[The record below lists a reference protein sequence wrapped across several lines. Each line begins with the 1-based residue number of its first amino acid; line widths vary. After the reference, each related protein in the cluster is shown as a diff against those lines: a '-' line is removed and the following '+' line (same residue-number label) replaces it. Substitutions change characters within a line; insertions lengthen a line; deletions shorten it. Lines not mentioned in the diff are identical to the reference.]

1 MSKVNMIIEEF
12 YEKVAKEL
20 LRRKADK
27 LPLDIRNMK
36 VLRLNLKLMGVYI
49 DIDKEYYGVMDS
61 IDVAVLGKLDDNI
74 YIDFYGDVSLFDKKV
89 NVESVIRKHTARLLK
104 LEKLHKSEKL
114 EETEKAL
121 INDIKAKLI
130 EKNPVSRISELYYY
144 KRNHRKY
151 VKELEEAYIEIVKE
165 CTKEKSDNCF
175 NKSTINKIQRLTQKI
190 VGSAAYYVYKT
201 VYDKRISEKYKPS
214 KEEFINDINTN
225 SALYAKSVNSSDC
238 SQYRYYEEAIKK
250 VKELSYISIE
260 KSWNDYTY
268 IAALINEKISCD
280 TEKECVARSTY
291 DIFFKN
297 AFTNIAGFDY
307 FEINNMCDYGLS
319 AKFIL
324 KGLSNDLNFILFALM
339 RMAGGNKKQ
348 YNDKFSRFIIISDM
362 TEFGIVKEAIN
373 IYRQII
379 IGAISD
385 EKQQNAIIDSCTD
398 EEVELFLKSDVNDS
412 LPILID
418 NYIEKLKIEID
429 NSGISEK

>member
-12 YEKVAKEL
+12 YEKAAKEL

-36 VLRLNLKLMGVYI
+36 VLRLNLKLMGVDI
-49 DIDKEYYGVMDS
+49 DIDKEYYSVMDS

-74 YIDFYGDVSLFDKKV
+74 YIDFYGDVSLFDTKI
-89 NVESVIRKHTARLLK
+89 NVESVIRKHTVRLLK

-130 EKNPVSRISELYYY
+130 EKNPASRISELYYY
-144 KRNHRKY
+144 KKSHRKY
-151 VKELEEAYIEIVKE
+151 VQELEEAYIEIVKE

-190 VGSAAYYVYKT
+190 VGSAANYVYKT
-201 VYDKRISEKYKPS
+201 VYDKSIPEKYKPS

-225 SALYAKSVNSSDC
+225 SALYVKSVNCLDF
-238 SQYRYYEEAIKK
+238 SQYGYYEEAIRK
-250 VKELSYISIE
+250 VKGLLHISIE
-260 KSWNDYTY
+260 TSWNDYTY
-268 IAALINEKISCD
+268 IAALINKKISCD
-280 TEKECVARSTY
+280 TEKESVARSTY

-297 AFTNIAGFDY
+297 AFTNIAGFNY
-307 FEINNMCDYGLS
+307 SEINNMCNYGLS
-319 AKFIL
+319 ERFIL
-324 KGLSNDLNFILFALM
+324 KDLSNDLNYILFALM
-339 RMAGGNKKQ
+339 RMADGNKKQ
-348 YNDKFSRFIIISDM
+348 YKDKFSRFIIISDM

-379 IGAISD
+379 KGAISD
-385 EKQQNAIIDSCTD
+385 EEQQNAIIRSCQD
-398 EEVELFLKSDVNDS
+398 EEVKLFLNSDIKES
-412 LPILID
+412 LPELID
-418 NYIEKLKIEID
+418 NYIEKLKIEIE
-429 NSGISEK
+429 NSEISEK

>member
-1 MSKVNMIIEEF
+1 MSKVNIIIEEF

-36 VLRLNLKLMGVYI
+36 VIRLNLKIMGVYI

-104 LEKLHKSEKL
+104 LEKLHKSEKI

-165 CTKEKSDNCF
+165 CTKEKPDNCY

-201 VYDKRISEKYKPS
+201 VYDKSIPEKYKPS
-214 KEEFINDINTN
+214 KEEFINDINAN
-225 SALYAKSVNSSDC
+225 SALYAKSISNIDC
-238 SQYRYYEEAIKK
+238 SQYKYYKRIKDE
-250 VKELSYISIE
+250 VENTQFISIE
-260 KSWNDYTY
+260 KSCEVFNA
-268 IAALINEKISCD
+268 IAMELCEKIEVVK
-280 TEKECVARSTY
+280 EKRTGLYGVSPKKY
-291 DIFFKN
+291 NDFFKFI
-297 AFTNIAGFDY
+297 FTNIAGFEY
-307 FEINNMCDYGLS
+307 YQINRISGCQLEQR
-319 AKFIL
+319 FIM
-324 KGLSNDLNFILFALM
+324 KGLSRDLNYIILALLKKT
-339 RMAGGNKKQ
+339 GGNKKR
-348 YNDKFSRFIIISDM
+348 YKCKFSRFVLIDDV
-362 TEFGIVKEAIN
+362 TDFGIIKEAI
-373 IYRQII
+373 IMYRII
-379 IGAISD
+379 IRAKVKDRITR
-385 EKQQNAIIDSCTD
+385 KNIINSCTD
-398 EEVELFLKSDVNDS
+398 GEVEFILKNKTKDS
-412 LPILID
+412 LPEL
-418 NYIEKLKIEID
+418 IEKRYSDWKKE
-429 NSGISEK
+429 